1 MSYLLHPPELD
12 LLGLVGA
19 LRWYVVGFEKRTGIN
34 ARLEIKQDIGR
45 LPSELETDLFRV
57 IQEGLTNIVRHSGSK
72 TAVIRLEKKEAEL
85 ILQVE
90 DSGCGLPSRMSVE
103 GQDGSE
109 FGVGIPGMRE
119 RLRQHGGSL
128 EVSSPGRGTILTGV
142 VPLGPLGKKTA

>member
-19 LRWYVVGFEKRTGIN
+19 LRWYAEGFEKRTGIQ
-34 ARLEIKQDIGR
+34 ARLEITQDIGR

-72 TAVIRLEKKEAEL
+72 TAVIRLEKNETEL

-90 DSGCGLPSRMSVE
+90 DSGRGLPYRITPRDHQ
-103 GQDGSE
+103 GPA

-128 EVSSPGRGTILTGV
+128 EISSPGFGTILTGI
-142 VPLGPLGKKTA
+142 VPLRQRGKAS